1 MGLFSSDNKA
11 AGGSAEELFEAGDK
25 AYENK
30 DYVKAAQFYKKAAEL
45 GHVKA
50 MSFLA
55 YAYRFGEGV
64 KENPEEAFYWYKKT
78 YQSGKNMMPETSA
91 VCIIIKKSA
100 VRTTAK

>member
-64 KENPEEAFYWYKKT
+64 KENPEEAFTGTKRRIRA
-78 YQSGKNMMPETSA
+78 GKNMMPETSA